1 MMVINVK
8 YQDGVFVPLEQVNI
22 GEVHEAVVVVSDKKT
37 EKPEELPQFY
47 QQKARQYFKDNF
59 PELEVS
65 EDILDLVGILSKY
78 SGKYDKS
85 EYHEYLGR
93 KYK

>member
-1 MMVINVK
+1 MQVINVR
-8 YQDGVFVPLEQVNI
+8 YQDGVFIPLGQVNI
-22 GEVHEAVVVVSDKKT
+22 GEGHEAVVVVSEKKT
-37 EKPEELPQFY
+37 EKPEELVQFY
-47 QQKARQYFKDNF
+47 QQKASQYFKENF

-65 EDILDLVGILSKY
+65 EDILDLVGILNKH

>member
-1 MMVINVK
+1 MTTNKLMV
-8 YQDGVFVPLEQVNI
+8 DVN
-22 GEVHEAVVVVSDKKT
+22 KN
-37 EKPEELPQFY
+37 
-47 QQKARQYFKDNF
+47 NF

-65 EDILDLVGILSKY
+65 EDILGLVGILNKH
-78 SGKYDKS
+78 SGKYDKA

>member
-1 MMVINVK
+1 MQVINVR
-8 YQDGVFVPLEQVNI
+8 YQDGVFIPLGQVNI
-22 GEVHEAVVVVSDKKT
+22 GEVHEAVVVVSEKKA
-37 EKPEELPQFY
+37 EKSEELTQFY
-47 QQKARQYFKDNF
+47 RQKARQYFKDNF

-65 EDILDLVGILSKY
+65 EDILGLVGILDKH
-78 SGKYDKS
+78 SGKYDKA